1 MLNNKT
7 SLTLLL
13 LLNLAVV
20 LVSLGS
26 GPAPAWGLVPRQN
39 LTTTTRGNLT
49 SADIEVVL
57 ATHNCYRAY
66 ALHSSAEIPFDE
78 LLT

>member
-26 GPAPAWGLVPRQN
+26 GPAPAWGLRVPRQN
-39 LTTTTRGNLT
+39 QTTTTTRGNLT

-66 ALHSSAEIPFDE
+66 ALHSSSAIP